1 MCSLES
7 FTGEWSSWFQVLH
20 GPQGSILGP
29 MLFLVYINDLPELC
43 DAENPTGRD
52 IGNSRFES

>member
-1 MCSLES
+1 MENNLES
-7 FTGEWSSWFQVLH
+7 FTGEWSSWFQVLR

-43 DAENPTGRD
+43 DPEDPTGRAT
-52 IGNSRFES
+52 